1 MGALVRLGTV
11 DGAEAALTAASQR
24 LGALVTDA
32 IASSRTRADALAASA
47 AVRGAVET
55 DVATVRD
62 MARAGNDLMLAPT
75 PHEVIELFQLALI
88 GAAGCRSCAS
98 RNAYARWRHARLTK
112 CASMKRAAR
121 S

>member
-1 MGALVRLGTV
+1 MARDSKTARLAVTAAALALGGLVLAAWARWSASGTV

-62 MARAGNDLMLAPT
+62 MARAGD
-75 PHEVIELFQLALI
+75 
-88 GAAGCRSCAS
+88 SC
-98 RNAYARWRHARLTK
+98 WRRHRT
-112 CASMKRAAR
+112 R
-121 S
+121 